1 MGRKKK
7 EQWEKEIDKDIK
19 YAEKSADRLLKIGD
33 YNLSLWTNNIQQGN
47 IDNLLRLIKHYASRT
62 KELQKAVNREH
73 ELGLYQGAYEKDEQW
88 KELLKQER
96 ANCIYSAGSY
106 DIDTANTQQHK
117 YIGGFEAINRI
128 LKDI

>member
-7 EQWEKEIDKDIK
+7 PEWEKEIDKDIK
-19 YAEKSADRLLKIGD
+19 RAKECADILVNIG
-33 YNLSLWTNNIQQGN
+33 NQELSQFNNAPQQGN
-47 IDNLLRLIKHYASRT
+47 ITMLLFLINKYANKT
-62 KELQKAVNREH
+62 KELQYAVNKEH
-73 ELGLYQGAYEKDEQW
+73 QLGLSQGAYEQDEYW

-106 DIDTANTQQHK
+106 DIDDATIQQHK

-128 LKDI
+128 LKDM

>member
-7 EQWEKEIDKDIK
+7 PEWEKEIDKDIK
-19 YAEKSADRLLKIGD
+19 RAKEYADILVNIG
-33 YNLSLWTNNIQQGN
+33 NQELSQFNNAPQQGN
-47 IDNLLRLIKHYASRT
+47 ITMLLFLINKYANKT
-62 KELQKAVNREH
+62 KELQYAVNKEH
-73 ELGLYQGAYEKDEQW
+73 QLGLSQGAYEQDEYW

-106 DIDTANTQQHK
+106 DIDDATIQQHK

-128 LKDI
+128 LKDV